1 MAAIFQIRRGD
12 SSNTSS
18 LVNGELYLNTN
29 ENSLQVGTS
38 TAGTSI
44 KLVSLNTAS
53 FGDIILTGSAFIS
66 GNISLGGTI
75 TIGDTTSDSVV
86 FNADLSSSII
96 PDATNTYDLGTSD
109 KTYRKLYV
117 NTITASFISGTIAG
131 LGNVELFSQSVDN
144 RLDQLEIFTGSQESK
159 NVIISAYTSSMNSF
173 TTSVNGHISDIN
185 SYTQSLKAAIDVTG
199 GNTRIIGNLIVDGT
213 QTSLNTTETYI
224 EDKSITLA
232 SGSLSSAIADGAG
245 LNIAGANVSMSWD
258 NTNSRLYFNTNIS
271 ALGSISSS
279 TIVGLNNSSVST
291 YSTSVDSRF
300 VELNNFTSS
309 INSYT
314 QSNDTTNTTQN
325 TRLSRIEES
334 TSSLNSY
341 TSSNDTTNTLQTTRI
356 NQLAAGTGSINGVT
370 ASLHYFSASATA
382 SVIELFTT
390 ASDHE
395 ERIDYLYSL
404 SGLGGGVNIA
414 DKFLAI
420 QYSTAS
426 LNAFTASNGNTSL
439 NSYTS
444 SANSRFTRIEES
456 TASLNLFTS
465 SLSTTYEQIAS
476 ATHTLVSGSSQV
488 SYVGLSNI
496 PAGIVSGSS
505 QLSSVFEQIAS
516 ATHTLVSGSSQI
528 TLSSTTGGG
537 TTANVQFGSLGIG
550 GAASGVSGEI
560 RAWGDITAFY
570 SSDERLKENITPI
583 ENAVD
588 KINQMGGYNYDWK
601 EGFETIHSHKG
612 HDLGVIAQEVQSIL
626 PEVVTERETGY
637 LAVDYVK
644 LVPVLIEAIKEL
656 SAKIDRLESK

>member
-300 VELNNFTSS
+300 VTLNNFTSS

-476 ATHTLVSGSSQV
+476 ATHTLVSGSSQ
-488 SYVGLSNI
+488 
-496 PAGIVSGSS
+496 
-505 QLSSVFEQIAS
+505 
-516 ATHTLVSGSSQI
+516 I